1 MINKKIIAVTLLAA
15 LVFNACQQKEN
26 RDLATNIPLIKE
38 HNVPVENPYRV
49 EFPIVSTEYI
59 LEKAH
64 VIENFYNDNINKSGY
79 TGSFLVA
86 KNGQIIYE
94 NYSGVSDRRGN
105 DSINSETPMHVAS
118 VGKVVTAVAVL
129 RLVDAGL
136 ISLDQSVSEI
146 IKGFPYPEITVRTLL
161 SHRSGLRYY
170 GYYKNI
176 WDIKK
181 TVTNEDVI
189 NTINDKKVTL
199 DFKPNSKFTYSNT
212 NYVLLASIVERVTNK
227 TFKQALRELIFEP
240 LDMAH
245 SFVFDDVSLKNQ
257 VTQSFY
263 KNSSLQRWDYLDG
276 TYGDKNIYTTPRDF
290 LKLDTAL
297 YSDNFLS
304 ADLKQEMYKG
314 YSYESKGKR
323 NYGLGMRLIEMDNGD
338 NYTYHNG
345 WWRGNTSSYIRLAK
359 DNVCII
365 LFSNK
370 YSSLTYKTVSLAHHF
385 GDYPVG
391 DMEL

>member
-38 HNVPVENPYRV
+38 HNVLVENPYKV
-49 EFPIVSTEYI
+49 AFPVVSTEYI
-59 LEKAH
+59 LDKAH
-64 VIENFYNDNINKSGY
+64 IIENFYNDNINKNGY

-118 VGKVVTAVAVL
+118 VGKVVTAIAVL

-136 ISLDQSVSEI
+136 ISLDQSVSDI

-161 SHRSGLRYY
+161 SHRSGLGYY
-170 GYYKNI
+170 GYYKNV

-181 TVTNEDVI
+181 TVTNEDVVDAI
-189 NTINDKKVTL
+189 NNKKVTL

-212 NYVLLASIVERVTNK
+212 NYVLLASIVERVTKK

-245 SFVFDDVSLKNQ
+245 SFVFDDLSLKNQ

-263 KNSSLQRWDYLDG
+263 KNSSVQRWDYLDG

-304 ADLKQEMYKG
+304 ADLKQQMYKG
-314 YSYESKGKR
+314 YSYESKGNR

-345 WWRGNTSSYIRLAK
+345 WWRGNTTSYIRLAK
-359 DNVCII
+359 ENVCII

-385 GDYPVG
+385 GDYSVG

>member
-1 MINKKIIAVTLLAA
+1 MINKKIIAVTLLAT

-38 HNVPVENPYRV
+38 HNVLVENPYKV
-49 EFPIVSTEYI
+49 AFPVVSTEYI
-59 LEKAH
+59 LDKAH
-64 VIENFYNDNINKSGY
+64 IIENFYNDNINKNGY

-118 VGKVVTAVAVL
+118 VGKVVTAIAVL
-129 RLVDAGL
+129 RLVDSGL
-136 ISLDQSVSEI
+136 ISLDQSVSDI

-161 SHRSGLRYY
+161 SHRSGLGYY
-170 GYYKNI
+170 GYYKNV

-181 TVTNEDVI
+181 TVTNEDVVDAI
-189 NTINDKKVTL
+189 NNKKVTL

-212 NYVLLASIVERVTNK
+212 NYVLLASIVERVTKK

-245 SFVFDDVSLKNQ
+245 SFVFDDLSLKNQ

-263 KNSSLQRWDYLDG
+263 KNSSVQRWDYLDG

-304 ADLKQEMYKG
+304 ADLKQQMYKG
-314 YSYESKGKR
+314 YSYESKGNR

-345 WWRGNTSSYIRLAK
+345 WWRGNTTSYIRLAK
-359 DNVCII
+359 ENVCII

-385 GDYPVG
+385 GDYSVG

>member
-38 HNVPVENPYRV
+38 HNVLVENPYKV
-49 EFPIVSTEYI
+49 AFPVVSTEYI
-59 LEKAH
+59 LDKAH
-64 VIENFYNDNINKSGY
+64 IIENFYNDNINKNGY

-118 VGKVVTAVAVL
+118 VGKVVTAIAVL
-129 RLVDAGL
+129 RLVDSGL
-136 ISLDQSVSEI
+136 ISLDQSVSDI

-161 SHRSGLRYY
+161 SHRSGLGYY
-170 GYYKNI
+170 GYYKNV

-181 TVTNEDVI
+181 TVTNEDVVDAI
-189 NTINDKKVTL
+189 NNKKVTL

-212 NYVLLASIVERVTNK
+212 NYVLLASIVERVTKK

-245 SFVFDDVSLKNQ
+245 SFVFDDLSLKNQ

-263 KNSSLQRWDYLDG
+263 KNSSVQRWDYLDG

-304 ADLKQEMYKG
+304 ADLKQQMYKG
-314 YSYESKGKR
+314 YSYESKGNR

-345 WWRGNTSSYIRLAK
+345 WWRGNTTSYIRLAK
-359 DNVCII
+359 ENVCII

-385 GDYPVG
+385 GDYSVG